1 MKTLKTLAFIL
12 ALTFAG
18 ASFAAEVDI
27 NTVDAKTIAANL
39 KGIGIKKA
47 QAIVSYREAN
57 GPFTSIDELANV
69 RGIGQKTLAK
79 IKDDI
84 RLTDADKSN

>member
-1 MKTLKTLAFIL
+1 MKALKTIALVL

-27 NTVDAKTIAANL
+27 NTMDAETIAANL

-47 QAIVSYREAN
+47 QAIVTYREAN
-57 GPFTSIDELANV
+57 GPFTSIDELAKV
-69 RGIGQKTLAK
+69 RGIGAKTIAK
-79 IKDDI
+79 IRDNI
-84 RLTDADKSN
+84 QISTDGETN